1 VISRSDLWRFLA
13 AAICAVV
20 LARALPVAAQPQPQP
35 RQALIGLYLADVH
48 NLDFAT
54 GKFTADFWVWTVADA
69 DRPSPLESAYIVNE
83 VGKWAEPINTEKAE
97 DKRWDLRRIRADL
110 WADWQVHRFPFDRQT
125 LTILIEESVLS
136 TEELVYIADLKDSGI
151 NPKLAIAGW
160 SIVGWEVQAVKH
172 PYSSSFGD
180 PHDHSEVSSPRLVYT
195 LTVQRQ
201 GVTTFVDLTIGAFV
215 SFGVLALSFRLL
227 PIVPPIFG
235 ARMVIIVGSMFT
247 AMTSMRSLGS
257 SYSFS
262 FGETLPTRIHL
273 ATLAAGF
280 LAALGAV
287 IARYMVEKG
296 NEALALRWDF
306 WSMIVFTLAYIG
318 VVSAEILHAIFFH

>member
-1 VISRSDLWRFLA
+1 MISSRGLWRFLA
-13 AAICAVV
+13 AAAVCAAV
-20 LARALPVAAQPQPQP
+20 LVRALPVAAQPQPQ
-35 RQALIGLYLADVH
+35 QALVGLYLADVH

-54 GKFTADFWVWTVADA
+54 GKFTADFWVWTVAAA

-83 VGKWAEPINTEKAE
+83 VGKWAEPINTERAG

-136 TEELVYIADLKDSGI
+136 TDELVYIADLKDSGI

-160 SIVGWEVQAVKH
+160 SIVGWEVQAVKQ

-180 PHDHSEVSSPRLVYT
+180 PHDHSEVSSARLMYS
-195 LTVQRQ
+195 LTVQRR
-201 GVTTFVDLTIGAFV
+201 GITTFIDLTIGALV

-247 AMTSMRSLGS
+247 AMTSMRSLGT

-287 IARYMVEKG
+287 IARHLVEHGK
-296 NEALALRWDF
+296 EALALRWDR
-306 WSMIVFTLAYIG
+306 WSMTIFTIAYVG
-318 VVSAEILHAIFFH
+318 VVSWEVLHAVYFH